1 FLYQN
6 QCDSACPDGFFKDAS
21 NNKCSQCASSCKTCT
36 SANSC
41 SSCQPPLINYNNTC
55 IQTCP
60 SGFYSQTLQNQCQ
73 PCFSTCSS
81 CSGPSATECLGCP
94 QGTFLKGST
103 CVNKCGDGYYLSQD
117 KCSQCHP
124 SCKNCQGPN
133 QDQCIECPDILFKY
147 NSKCLSDCP
156 QGTYQEQQS
165 QKQCF
170 SCSSSCSTGCN
181 GPSEKNCNNLK
192 PQNQIIV
199 YILSAKTVIWVIS
212 SIVGIIQDQKNKKSQ
227 ILTVVP
233 KNTIE
238 KKFDFDSNDSP
249 ITRKRKKVFADIYT
263 QNITMNDS
271 PIQSTKQNGLNDNYQ
286 LPSFAQN
293 EGLQPQFDS
302 QQTQLAGV
310 KDGNTKSEVNLQ
322 TQTEKSPK
330 NSYNR
335 RRPRKSQFILNINQK
350 SMNALSSQVN
360 IIDSSPITTKR
371 NQDQSVVTS
380 AVSPFSQSS
389 RNLDKPGKSE
399 NQKYLANEK
408 LKYSFLGNEWIE
420 LFAFYDPY
428 VKRACRITLI
438 YLKYHMFFFICE
450 YFKFSPE
457 YYLSVC
463 LASGLSMK
471 FIIEKILYLMTKYTN
486 FGNLLSMILFLGAL
500 GADFW
505 YWFIPKIQ
513 SQNSAFQINFGYHQ
527 NVITEYLVSQ
537 DFTDPNQS
545 SATGWSQNSIASCNP
560 SSSFVDW
567 VGNQKLNGIFQQN
580 SQSSVTIELLP
591 QSPSDKL
598 NKGFGFKNYYLYVD
612 TCDYSCAT
620 YGKYLLNGLFN
631 KYFGQSE
638 ITGLGL
644 TVSNFKGLM
653 SSFGQSGALTTNC
666 GTNHLL
672 GGFWLS
678 GSGSSISRSW
688 TGLAPHWSIRIGF
701 TVWQID
707 QWQNENFIVSV
718 DGQNKKTIQFSENSG
733 SNNICGY
740 GSYKDLNSQQVVNIT
755 HSSSTFNLK
764 FYTDLAQDVMTE
776 SFGLSNLY
784 VLVDFCS
791 SNCLSCNASGST
803 FCLSCSLP
811 LYLQTSS
818 SSSSTCVLSCNS
830 NQYPD
835 NTLQKCINCNSSCTT
850 CSGNCHPTCKTCSGT
865 ASNNCLTCSGN
876 LYLSTSGNM
885 CISQCS
891 THEFK
896 NSANNKCTPC
906 DSSCFNCSGSLPYN
920 YNSVATCSN
929 CNSSCTSCSGGA
941 QNNCMSCSG
950 SLFLDLNTNT
960 CVSNCPLSY
969 YQNQVNN
976 QCSKCNSSC
985 ATCNGGSINNCL
997 SCNLPLLFESS
1008 SNTCTSSCLNGQY
1021 MDMSSGTCMSCDL
1034 TCSTCTDG
1042 GVNGCSSCALPL
1054 YYEVSKCVSNCD
1066 QNQYKDNAT
1075 AQCLSCD
1082 SSCQTCSGA
1091 LNTQCLS
1098 CSSNLYLDQN
1108 TCKSNCPDG
1117 YYQNTQNNTCSK
1129 CDASCSTCSGSSPTN
1144 CLKCVLPR
1152 YFQQATNTCEENCNK
1167 SQYLDST
1174 DATCK
1179 SCHSSCQSCNG
1190 PQNNQCQSCSG
1201 STFLYQN
1208 QCFNAC
1214 PDGYFQDKSNNM
1226 CTQCKSPCK
1235 TCNSLNNCLSCEPPL
1250 ISYNN
1255 SCVQTCPSG
1264 FYSQASSNSCQPCFS
1279 SCQRCT
1285 GPSADECL
1293 GCPQG
1298 LYFKELACV
1307 DKCGDGYFLNQD
1319 KCSQCHPSCK
1329 NCLGAGSD
1337 SCTEC
1342 PDILA
1347 KYDSKC
1353 LSECPKGTYLLQS
1366 TSKECLQCSNSCQSD
1381 CVGPSDKDCT
1391 NLRPRKQIIVYILFS
1406 KTVIWVIS
1414 SLVGMIQ
1421 DQKNKKA
1428 QNLTV
1433 VPSNFIE
1440 NQFNFNNDSP
1450 IRKKLKKVP
1459 SDVNEALKDQNEDQ
1473 KKQFGINEK
1482 EQLPTFNQNEKFQAQ
1497 FDNQLD
1503 MQAENNDLNGKSEV
1517 NLQNQEEQS
1526 PKWQYRRRPRKT
1538 QFILKANIMKQS
1550 QLSMNAL
1557 SSQVN
1562 IIDQSPI
1569 TTEFLVSQD
1578 FIDPNQNSA
1587 DGWSQNSI
1595 ASCNQASQF
1604 VDWAGKQ
1611 ALNGFGF
1618 KNYYLYVDT
1627 CDYSC
1632 ATCNGPT
1639 SNQCLT
1645 CPLNSIKNGSS
1656 CTCASGYIQHQYSCV
1671 ISCPLGFLQSNTI
1684 NQCVSDFSINCS
1696 NFNSSTQL
1704 CQQCNLNYFLYQGQC
1719 VSSCPQTSSLV
1730 SNQCIDFSTSLIN
1743 GQYIL
1748 NGLFSKYFG
1757 QSEITG
1763 LGLVV
1768 SNFKGLMSSFGQS
1781 GALTT
1786 NCGSNHLL
1794 GGFWL
1799 SGINSS
1805 ISRSWTGLAPHW
1817 SIRIGFTVW
1826 KIDYWDNRNFFVQV
1840 DGQNKKTIQ
1849 FSESS
1854 GKINI
1859 CGFGSYNDLN
1869 SQQVVNITHSSS
1881 NLQLKFYTDL
1891 NSDVMTQSFA
1901 LSNLYVLVDFCSSN
1915 CLTCNAS
1922 GCLTC
1927 QVSYF
1932 LYKSACVQVCPSNTY
1947 LSNPS
1952 TCLDC
1957 NSNCKTCSSSS
1968 TFCTSCDSPNY
1979 LIQSSGS
1986 CVSTCPASN
1995 WVRLR
2000 GMNGCSSCVLPLY
2013 YQASSSSCVE
2023 SCLPNQ
2029 YQDKTTAICSSCD
2042 SSCASCS
2049 GPSKNECLSCSG
2061 SLYFDST
2068 TQKCTSICPDSYYA
2082 EYLYQNQCKSQC
2094 PDGYYQDSSNNQCT
2108 KCNQKC
2114 KTCTSMNSC
2123 SSCQSLLI
2131 FHNND
2136 CVQTCPSGFYSSL
2149 SSQKCEPCFSKC
2161 QSCNG
2166 PSAKECLSCPQGS
2179 FLQDFNCVQQ
2189 CADGYYQ
2196 NQDKCSQCHPQC
2208 KTCTGSSEDQC
2219 IQCSDLMFKYNSK
2232 CLSKCPKGTYY
2243 QQASQK
2249 ECFTCNSS
2257 CQSECDG
2264 PSEKDCTSL
2273 KPQNQIIV
2281 YILIAKTL
2289 IFVISSIFGL
2299 IQDHKNKKSQILT
2312 ILPSSLTKIQIDS
2325 DDNSSPIKRNSNSV
2339 NPDSQAQNI
2348 VNKDSLVNKQYDQ
2361 VVYKDQLPSFN
2372 QNEGF
2377 EAAFESQQM
2386 QPSANNIE
2394 NIKSEVNL
2402 QNEIEK
2408 ITKSHNRRIPRK
2420 AQFILRANRNKQSQL
2435 SMNAISSQVSI
2446 MDQSPIN
2453 TKRQLHDQIA
2463 TTSNLSSQI
2472 QPTQNFNQQE
2482 NKQNHKYQY
2491 NQKLK
2496 YSILGNEWVDLFAF
2510 YDPNVK
2516 RFCRVTL
2523 IYLKYHMFFFI
2534 CEHFKFSPVYYIS
2547 LCLFAGLCM
2556 KLVIEKILFLTTKY
2570 TRFGNLFFMIL
2581 FFGGLGAELCCWFIP
2596 KIQQANYSI
2605 DREYLVSQEFTNPS
2619 QATANGWSI
2628 PNSIGSCDVT
2638 SFVDWSGNQNYNGI
2652 LKLNL
2657 QQKTYNNLPPHWS
2670 LSIRFDLVLYGP
2682 IDNNLGDYIQINLD
2696 GVQDTISKGPFDGL
2710 NICSNLLFNWNDELI
2725 LYFKNI
2731 THSSSSVTVQFIP
2744 QEGILNQAWKGFLF
2758 KNYYLYL
2765 DTCHYSCATCSG
2777 PTNGQYLLNGLF
2789 NGYFGQSEIS
2799 GMGLTV
2805 SNFKGLKSYF
2815 GQSGALT
2822 TNCGTNH
2829 LLGGFWLSGSGASV
2843 TRIWTG
2849 LAPHWSIRIGFSI
2862 WKIDQWNNENFYLAI
2877 DSAVKQTFQFN
2888 SNSGSSNICGY
2899 GNYKDLNQ
2907 PALVNFTHSSSQLNI
2922 TFYSN
2927 LVSNVQIESFGISNL
2942 YVLIDFCSQ
2951 NCISCNAQGCLVC
2964 QSSYFL
2970 YNNICLSSC
2979 PSNTYQNTSSS
2990 CKDCDSSCKTCSSSC
3005 NI

>member
-1 FLYQN
+1 
-6 QCDSACPDGFFKDAS
+6 
-21 NNKCSQCASSCKTCT
+21 
-36 SANSC
+36 
-41 SSCQPPLINYNNTC
+41 
-55 IQTCP
+55 
-60 SGFYSQTLQNQCQ
+60 FYSQTLQNQCQ

-580 SQSSVTIELLP
+580 SQQKMYSTLPPHWSLSLRFDLLLYGDVDTTKGDQIQIFIDGNLQDTFTKVNKRDGYVICYQVVFFIQCQDELILYQKNITHSQSSVTIELLP

-620 YGKYLLNGLFN
+620 
-631 KYFGQSE
+631 
-638 ITGLGL
+638 
-644 TVSNFKGLM
+644 
-653 SSFGQSGALTTNC
+653 
-666 GTNHLL
+666 
-672 GGFWLS
+672 
-678 GSGSSISRSW
+678 
-688 TGLAPHWSIRIGF
+688 
-701 TVWQID
+701 
-707 QWQNENFIVSV
+707 
-718 DGQNKKTIQFSENSG
+718 
-733 SNNICGY
+733 
-740 GSYKDLNSQQVVNIT
+740 
-755 HSSSTFNLK
+755 
-764 FYTDLAQDVMTE
+764 
-776 SFGLSNLY
+776 
-784 VLVDFCS
+784 
-791 SNCLSCNASGST
+791 
-803 FCLSCSLP
+803 
-811 LYLQTSS
+811 
-818 SSSSTCVLSCNS
+818 
-830 NQYPD
+830 
-835 NTLQKCINCNSSCTT
+835 
-850 CSGNCHPTCKTCSGT
+850 
-865 ASNNCLTCSGN
+865 
-876 LYLSTSGNM
+876 
-885 CISQCS
+885 
-891 THEFK
+891 
-896 NSANNKCTPC
+896 
-906 DSSCFNCSGSLPYN
+906 
-920 YNSVATCSN
+920 
-929 CNSSCTSCSGGA
+929 
-941 QNNCMSCSG
+941 
-950 SLFLDLNTNT
+950 
-960 CVSNCPLSY
+960 
-969 YQNQVNN
+969 
-976 QCSKCNSSC
+976 
-985 ATCNGGSINNCL
+985 
-997 SCNLPLLFESS
+997 
-1008 SNTCTSSCLNGQY
+1008 
-1021 MDMSSGTCMSCDL
+1021 
-1034 TCSTCTDG
+1034 
-1042 GVNGCSSCALPL
+1042 
-1054 YYEVSKCVSNCD
+1054 
-1066 QNQYKDNAT
+1066 
-1075 AQCLSCD
+1075 
-1082 SSCQTCSGA
+1082 
-1091 LNTQCLS
+1091 
-1098 CSSNLYLDQN
+1098 
-1108 TCKSNCPDG
+1108 
-1117 YYQNTQNNTCSK
+1117 
-1129 CDASCSTCSGSSPTN
+1129 
-1144 CLKCVLPR
+1144 
-1152 YFQQATNTCEENCNK
+1152 
-1167 SQYLDST
+1167 
-1174 DATCK
+1174 
-1179 SCHSSCQSCNG
+1179 CNG
-1190 PQNNQCQSCSG
+1190 PTS
-1201 STFLYQN
+1201 
-1208 QCFNAC
+1208 
-1214 PDGYFQDKSNNM
+1214 
-1226 CTQCKSPCK
+1226 
-1235 TCNSLNNCLSCEPPL
+1235 
-1250 ISYNN
+1250 
-1255 SCVQTCPSG
+1255 
-1264 FYSQASSNSCQPCFS
+1264 ASSNSCQPCFS

-1569 TTEFLVSQD
+1569 TSKRQLHDQSEAASTVAPFNQPANKNDSTDKFLNQKYQSNQKLKYSILGNEWVEL
-1578 FIDPNQNSA
+1578 FTFYDPNIKRSPQYYITVCLASGLGMKLLVEKILFLLTKYTRIGNLLSTILFFGALAADFWYWFIPKIQQVNYNMDHSWSFQYLITFSA
-1587 DGWSQNSI
+1587 D
-1595 ASCNQASQF
+1595 
-1604 VDWAGKQ
+1604 
-1611 ALNGFGF
+1611 
-1618 KNYYLYVDT
+1618 
-1627 CDYSC
+1627 
-1632 ATCNGPT
+1632 
-1639 SNQCLT
+1639 
-1645 CPLNSIKNGSS
+1645 
-1656 CTCASGYIQHQYSCV
+1656 
-1671 ISCPLGFLQSNTI
+1671 FLILQ
-1684 NQCVSDFSINCS
+1684 
-1696 NFNSSTQL
+1696 QL
-1704 CQQCNLNYFLYQGQC
+1704 L
-1719 VSSCPQTSSLV
+1719 
-1730 SNQCIDFSTSLIN
+1730 
-1743 GQYIL
+1743 
-1748 NGLFSKYFG
+1748 GLFKYLNTVKFLNT
-1757 QSEITG
+1757 QNPNSLAI
-1763 LGLVV
+1763 V

-1805 ISRSWTGLAPHW
+1805 ISRSWTG
-1817 SIRIGFTVW
+1817 F
-1826 KIDYWDNRNFFVQV
+1826 
-1840 DGQNKKTIQ
+1840 
-1849 FSESS
+1849 
-1854 GKINI
+1854 
-1859 CGFGSYNDLN
+1859 
-1869 SQQVVNITHSSS
+1869 
-1881 NLQLKFYTDL
+1881 
-1891 NSDVMTQSFA
+1891 
-1901 LSNLYVLVDFCSSN
+1901 
-1915 CLTCNAS
+1915 
-1922 GCLTC
+1922 
-1927 QVSYF
+1927 
-1932 LYKSACVQVCPSNTY
+1932 
-1947 LSNPS
+1947 
-1952 TCLDC
+1952 
-1957 NSNCKTCSSSS
+1957 
-1968 TFCTSCDSPNY
+1968 
-1979 LIQSSGS
+1979 
-1986 CVSTCPASN
+1986 
-1995 WVRLR
+1995 
-2000 GMNGCSSCVLPLY
+2000 
-2013 YQASSSSCVE
+2013 
-2023 SCLPNQ
+2023 
-2029 YQDKTTAICSSCD
+2029 
-2042 SSCASCS
+2042 
-2049 GPSKNECLSCSG
+2049 
-2061 SLYFDST
+2061 
-2068 TQKCTSICPDSYYA
+2068 
-2082 EYLYQNQCKSQC
+2082 
-2094 PDGYYQDSSNNQCT
+2094 
-2108 KCNQKC
+2108 
-2114 KTCTSMNSC
+2114 
-2123 SSCQSLLI
+2123 
-2131 FHNND
+2131 
-2136 CVQTCPSGFYSSL
+2136 
-2149 SSQKCEPCFSKC
+2149 KC

-2638 SFVDWSGNQNYNGI
+2638 SFNQCKSCPQNSIISGNTCTCSSG
-2652 LKLNL
+2652 
-2657 QQKTYNNLPPHWS
+2657 
-2670 LSIRFDLVLYGP
+2670 F
-2682 IDNNLGDYIQINLD
+2682 IQHQYSCVTSCPQGYVKSN
-2696 GVQDTISKGPFDGL
+2696 VS
-2710 NICSNLLFNWNDELI
+2710 NICISDYNKNCNTSDSQNQKCTSCQQGFYLSYGYCVTSCPQTSILVSSTCVDFSSTLI
-2725 LYFKNI
+2725 
-2731 THSSSSVTVQFIP
+2731 
-2744 QEGILNQAWKGFLF
+2744 
-2758 KNYYLYL
+2758 
-2765 DTCHYSCATCSG
+2765 
-2777 PTNGQYLLNGLF
+2777 NGQYLLNGLF

-2849 LAPHWSIRIGFSI
+2849 LF
-2862 WKIDQWNNENFYLAI
+2862 L
-2877 DSAVKQTFQFN
+2877 FQN
-2888 SNSGSSNICGY
+2888 KCLSKCPDGY
-2899 GNYKDLNQ
+2899 Y
-2907 PALVNFTHSSSQLNI
+2907 
-2922 TFYSN
+2922 
-2927 LVSNVQIESFGISNL
+2927 
-2942 YVLIDFCSQ
+2942 
-2951 NCISCNAQGCLVC
+2951 
-2964 QSSYFL
+2964 QSSAD
-2970 YNNICLSSC
+2970 NSC
-2979 PSNTYQNTSSS
+2979 VQCNKS
-2990 CKDCDSSCKTCSSSC
+2990 CSTCSSISQCSSC
-3005 NI
+3005 ITPFIFFNNQCLSQCPQGYYFSLISNQCKSCSKSCQSCSGPEESQCITCVPGTYLQGTTCLSTCQEGYYQDNTLCSKCSSTCQTCIGPNQDQCLTCQDNLQLFHSQCLNECPSGTYQGKDNQNKCYPCNSSCTLSCSGPSEEECSTIKPQSQIIVYILIAKTVLWIFSSIIGLVKDKNNQESQNLKIIPSSQQSGGKLDQDGESPIILKKQSLFSNNEIQNEDCTQKQGNQIIQSSIQNIQNDELQNQISNQYLPNIEINENTQKGYNRRRPRKIHLILQQKSIKSTVFGVNGFYNYANSTFQSGTENNIKEKSQTYDQQATLQNISPISKSKICILGQEKDIIKKYQANQKFRFSILGNEWVELFTFYDAFVSRATRATLIYLKYHIYIYMCELFKFSPLYFLLLSLACGLGLNCRLMVLAYPQDNQNEPQYGFQLELIIYNYLFCRFSYTIISFRLAQISEHNQFFKQKQQQPWTLQNIQK